1 MTRTGLSYEYV
12 NDVIDGSWPEAEQS
26 IMTDPYSAFVYA
38 KEVIKGRWPEVEDKL
53 RTHNAWWKKCTE
65 YFPDAKVA
73 PTASTKPK
81 SKTAKCHKL
90 LHTHKCKGPD

>member
-38 KEVIKGRWPEVEDKL
+38 KEVIKGR
-53 RTHNAWWKKCTE
+53 
-65 YFPDAKVA
+65 
-73 PTASTKPK
+73 
-81 SKTAKCHKL
+81 
-90 LHTHKCKGPD
+90 